1 MVKSTAI
8 YKYIKLFSIAYFF
21 FLVIFGVALTLLDI
35 DGDVGTSIGS
45 LVASI
50 FIAVSRFVE
59 DNKRI
64 PTKTEKSRLVWY
76 SFFSSWVISLFQFL
90 AVVLFYG
97 GIVSFEFISVSDMSL
112 DNLII
117 FGIVFLVI
125 SLIYLVGIYFC
136 YGSFAKTALKSL
148 QKKEKLAS

>member
-1 MVKSTAI
+1 MTESIVIS
-8 YKYIKLFSIAYFF
+8 KYIKLFSIVYFL
-21 FLVIFGVALTLLDI
+21 FLVVFGIALTLLDI
-35 DGDVGTSIGS
+35 DGNAGTSIGS

-64 PTKTEKSRLVWY
+64 PNKTEKSKLVWY
-76 SFFSSWVISLFQFL
+76 SFFSSWTISLLLFL

-97 GIVSFEFISVSDMSL
+97 GIASFEFISDISL
-112 DNLII
+112 DNLIT
-117 FGIVFLVI
+117 FGVVFFVI

-148 QKKEKLAS
+148 QKKEKFAL

>member
-1 MVKSTAI
+1 MAESIVIS
-8 YKYIKLFSIAYFF
+8 KYIKLFSIAYFL
-21 FLVIFGVALTLLDI
+21 FLVVFGVALALLDI
-35 DGDVGTSIGS
+35 DGNAGTSIGS

-64 PTKTEKSRLVWY
+64 PNKTEKSKLVWY
-76 SFFSSWVISLFQFL
+76 SFFSSWIISLLLFI

-97 GIVSFEFISVSDMSL
+97 GIASFEFIPDISL
-112 DNLII
+112 DNLIT
-117 FGIVFLVI
+117 FGVVFFVI
-125 SLIYLVGIYFC
+125 SLIYLAGIYFC